1 MTKKIFH
8 SILLVACTVLLACYL
23 VILTSLNDYFT
34 SLRKSQLK
42 TQLSFA
48 STAVEDEGIE
58 YLKNVES
65 GDYRL
70 TLIDTDGTVLYDTGA
85 DAASMENH
93 SDRREFQEAFL
104 SGYGES
110 HRYSRTLTE
119 QTYYFA
125 KKLSDDRVLRISTSQ
140 VTIVSLLLGML
151 QPLLVIAFLA
161 ILLSVF
167 LAKRA
172 SRNLVK
178 PLNNL
183 DLNDPLSNDVYEEL
197 SPLLRHMAQQNKQIA
212 LQMDELSRSQN
223 EFNAITSNMSEG
235 LIVLNKDGVVVS
247 LNTAARK
254 IFEAEEDSIGKDF
267 LTIDRTP
274 EISRALKETL
284 SGKKQELEYEKNGRN
299 YDLCINKIVEKDE
312 VIGVLLLAIDN
323 TEKIQ
328 AEQNRREFTAN
339 VSHELKTPLQSIIGS
354 ADLIESGLVKPE
366 DMPRFIG
373 HIKTDA
379 ARLVS
384 LVSDIIRLSQL
395 DENTEMNWEN
405 VDALSVAKEA
415 LEMVDPIAESRNIS
429 LTIKGEPAPLTSVHK
444 LLYDI
449 IYNLCDNAV
458 KYNKEGGFVKVD
470 VKTTGDKVQVAVSD
484 NGVGI
489 APADQSRVFE
499 RFYRVDKSH
508 SRESGGTGL
517 GLSITKAIFQQH
529 GFRFGVQSAIGMGT
543 TFWFIM
549 NDLPASGQAA
559 AL

>member
-58 YLKNVES
+58 YLKNLEN
-65 GDYRL
+65 GEYRL
-70 TLIDTDGTVLYDTGA
+70 TLIDTDGTVLYDTNA
-85 DAASMENH
+85 DAAAMENH

-151 QPLLVIAFLA
+151 QPLLVITFLA

-167 LAKRA
+167 LARRA

-274 EISRALKETL
+274 EISRAIKETL

-384 LVSDIIRLSQL
+384 LVNDIIRLSQL
-395 DENTEMNWEN
+395 DENTEMNREN

-415 LEMVDPIAESRNIS
+415 LEMVGPIAESRNIS
-429 LTIKGEPAPLTSVHK
+429 LTIKGEPAPLNSVHK

-458 KYNKEGGFVKVD
+458 KYNKDGGFVKVN

-517 GLSITKAIFQQH
+517 GLSIVKHAVAYLKGSISLESTLGK
-529 GFRFGVQSAIGMGT
+529 GT
-543 TFWFIM
+543 TITVSF
-549 NDLPASGQAA
+549 PAEE
-559 AL
+559 

>member
-65 GDYRL
+65 GEYRL

-274 EISRALKETL
+274 EISRAIKETL

-299 YDLCINKIVEKDE
+299 YDLCINQIVEKDE

-395 DENTEMNWEN
+395 DENTEMNREN

-415 LEMVDPIAESRNIS
+415 LEMVGPIAESRNIS

-458 KYNKEGGFVKVD
+458 KYNKEGGFVKVN
-470 VKTTGDKVQVAVSD
+470 VKTAGDKVQVAVSD

-517 GLSITKAIFQQH
+517 GLSIVKHAVAYLKGSISLESTLGK
-529 GFRFGVQSAIGMGT
+529 GT
-543 TFWFIM
+543 TITVSF
-549 NDLPASGQAA
+549 PAEK
-559 AL
+559 

>member
-85 DAASMENH
+85 DVASMENH

-172 SRNLVK
+172 SLNLVK

-274 EISRALKETL
+274 EISRAIKETL
-284 SGKKQELEYEKNGRN
+284 SGKKQELEYEMNGRN
-299 YDLCINKIVEKDE
+299 YDLCINQIVEKDE

-415 LEMVDPIAESRNIS
+415 LEMVGPIAESRNIS

-458 KYNKEGGFVKVD
+458 KYNKEGGFVKVN
-470 VKTTGDKVQVAVSD
+470 VKTAGDKVQVAVSD

-517 GLSITKAIFQQH
+517 GLSIVKHAVAYLKGSISLESTLGK
-529 GFRFGVQSAIGMGT
+529 GT
-543 TFWFIM
+543 TITVSF
-549 NDLPASGQAA
+549 PAEK
-559 AL
+559 

>member
-58 YLKNVES
+58 YLKNLEN
-65 GDYRL
+65 GEYRL
-70 TLIDTDGTVLYDTGA
+70 TLIDTDGTVLYDTNA
-85 DAASMENH
+85 DAATMENH

-151 QPLLVIAFLA
+151 QPLLVITFLA

-274 EISRALKETL
+274 EISRAIKETL

-395 DENTEMNWEN
+395 DENTEMNREN

-415 LEMVDPIAESRNIS
+415 LEMVGPIAESRNIS

-470 VKTTGDKVQVAVSD
+470 VKTAGDKVQVAVSD

-517 GLSITKAIFQQH
+517 GLSIVKHAVAYLKGSISLESTLGK
-529 GFRFGVQSAIGMGT
+529 GT
-543 TFWFIM
+543 TITVSF
-549 NDLPASGQAA
+549 PAEK
-559 AL
+559 

>member
-58 YLKNVES
+58 YLKNLEN
-65 GDYRL
+65 GEYRL
-70 TLIDTDGTVLYDTGA
+70 TLIDTDGTVLYDTNA
-85 DAASMENH
+85 DAATMENH

-151 QPLLVIAFLA
+151 QPLLVITFLA

-172 SRNLVK
+172 SRNLVR

-274 EISRALKETL
+274 EISRAIKETL

-299 YDLCINKIVEKDE
+299 YDLCINQIVEKDE

-415 LEMVDPIAESRNIS
+415 LEMVGPIAESRNIS
-429 LTIKGEPAPLTSVHK
+429 LTIKGEPAPLNSVHK

-470 VKTTGDKVQVAVSD
+470 VKTAGDKVQVAVSD

-517 GLSITKAIFQQH
+517 GLSIVKHAVAYLKGSISLESTLGK
-529 GFRFGVQSAIGMGT
+529 GT
-543 TFWFIM
+543 TITVSF
-549 NDLPASGQAA
+549 PAEK
-559 AL
+559 

>member
-58 YLKNVES
+58 YLKNLEN
-65 GDYRL
+65 GEYRL
-70 TLIDTDGTVLYDTGA
+70 TLIDTDGTVLYDTNA
-85 DAASMENH
+85 DAAAMENH

-151 QPLLVIAFLA
+151 QPLLVITFLA

-274 EISRALKETL
+274 EISRAIKETL

-415 LEMVDPIAESRNIS
+415 LEMVGPIAESRNIS
-429 LTIKGEPAPLTSVHK
+429 LTIKGEPAPLNSVHK
-444 LLYDI
+444 LLYDV

-470 VKTTGDKVQVAVSD
+470 VKTAGDKVQVAVSD

-508 SRESGGTGL
+508 SRESSGTGL
-517 GLSITKAIFQQH
+517 GLSIVKHAVAYLKGSISLESTLGK
-529 GFRFGVQSAIGMGT
+529 GT
-543 TFWFIM
+543 TITVSF
-549 NDLPASGQAA
+549 PAEK
-559 AL
+559 

>member
-48 STAVEDEGIE
+48 STAVEDEGIK
-58 YLKNVES
+58 YLKNVEN
-65 GDYRL
+65 GEYRL
-70 TLIDTDGTVLYDTGA
+70 TLIDTDGTVLYDTSA
-85 DAASMENH
+85 DASTMENH

-125 KKLSDDRVLRISTSQ
+125 KKLSDDKVLRISTSQ

-274 EISRALKETL
+274 EISRAIKETL

-299 YDLCINKIVEKDE
+299 YELCINKIVEKDE

-415 LEMVDPIAESRNIS
+415 LEMVGPIAESRNIS
-429 LTIKGEPAPLTSVHK
+429 LTIEGEPAPLTSVHK

-458 KYNKEGGFVKVD
+458 KYNKEGGFVKVT
-470 VKTTGDKVQVAVSD
+470 VKTAGDKVQVAVSD

-517 GLSITKAIFQQH
+517 GLSIVKHAVAYLKGSISLESTLGK
-529 GFRFGVQSAIGMGT
+529 GT
-543 TFWFIM
+543 TITVSF
-549 NDLPASGQAA
+549 PTEK
-559 AL
+559 

>member
-172 SRNLVK
+172 SLNLVK

-274 EISRALKETL
+274 EISRAIKETL
-284 SGKKQELEYEKNGRN
+284 SGKKQELEYEKDGRN
-299 YDLCINKIVEKDE
+299 YDLCINQIVEKDE

-415 LEMVDPIAESRNIS
+415 LEMVGPIAESRNIS

-458 KYNKEGGFVKVD
+458 KYNKEGGFVKVN
-470 VKTTGDKVQVAVSD
+470 VKTAGDKVQVAVSD

-517 GLSITKAIFQQH
+517 GLSIVKHAVAYLKGSISLESTLGK
-529 GFRFGVQSAIGMGT
+529 GT
-543 TFWFIM
+543 TITVSF
-549 NDLPASGQAA
+549 PAEK
-559 AL
+559 

>member
-58 YLKNVES
+58 YLKNLEN
-65 GDYRL
+65 GEYRL
-70 TLIDTDGTVLYDTGA
+70 TLIDTDGTVLYDTNA
-85 DAASMENH
+85 DAATMENH

-151 QPLLVIAFLA
+151 QPLLVITFLA

-172 SRNLVK
+172 SRNLVR

-212 LQMDELSRSQN
+212 LHMDELSRSQN

-274 EISRALKETL
+274 EISRAIKETL

-405 VDALSVAKEA
+405 VDALSVAKET

-429 LTIKGEPAPLTSVHK
+429 LTIKGEPAPLNSVHK

-470 VKTTGDKVQVAVSD
+470 VKTAGDKVQVAVSD

-517 GLSITKAIFQQH
+517 GLSIVKHAVAYLKGSISLESTLGK
-529 GFRFGVQSAIGMGT
+529 GT
-543 TFWFIM
+543 TITVSF
-549 NDLPASGQAA
+549 PAEK
-559 AL
+559 

>member
-58 YLKNVES
+58 YLKNLEN
-65 GDYRL
+65 GEYRL
-70 TLIDTDGTVLYDTGA
+70 TLIDTDGTVLYDTNA
-85 DAASMENH
+85 DAATMENH

-151 QPLLVIAFLA
+151 QPLLVITFLA

-172 SRNLVK
+172 SRNLVR

-274 EISRALKETL
+274 EISRAIKETL

-395 DENTEMNWEN
+395 DENTEMNRET

-415 LEMVDPIAESRNIS
+415 LEMVGPIAESRNIS

-470 VKTTGDKVQVAVSD
+470 VKTAGDKVQVAVSD

-517 GLSITKAIFQQH
+517 GLSIVKHAVAYLKGSISLESTLGK
-529 GFRFGVQSAIGMGT
+529 GT
-543 TFWFIM
+543 TITVSF
-549 NDLPASGQAA
+549 PAEK
-559 AL
+559 

>member
-65 GDYRL
+65 GEYRL

-172 SRNLVK
+172 SLNLVK

-274 EISRALKETL
+274 EISRAIKETL

-299 YDLCINKIVEKDE
+299 YDLCINQIVEKDE

-323 TEKIQ
+323 TEKMQ

-415 LEMVDPIAESRNIS
+415 LEMVGPIAESRNIS

-458 KYNKEGGFVKVD
+458 KYNKEGGFVKVN
-470 VKTTGDKVQVAVSD
+470 VKTAGDKVQVAVSD

-517 GLSITKAIFQQH
+517 GLSIVKHAVAYLKGSISLESTLGK
-529 GFRFGVQSAIGMGT
+529 GT
-543 TFWFIM
+543 TITVSF
-549 NDLPASGQAA
+549 PAEK
-559 AL
+559 

>member
-58 YLKNVES
+58 YLKNLEN
-65 GDYRL
+65 GEYRL
-70 TLIDTDGTVLYDTGA
+70 TLIDTDGTVLYDTNA
-85 DAASMENH
+85 DAAAMENH

-151 QPLLVIAFLA
+151 QPLLVITFLA

-172 SRNLVK
+172 SRNLVR

-183 DLNDPLSNDVYEEL
+183 DLNDPLSNEVYEEL

-299 YDLCINKIVEKDE
+299 YDLCINKIVEKDG

-415 LEMVDPIAESRNIS
+415 LEMVGPIAESRNIS

-517 GLSITKAIFQQH
+517 GLSIVKHAVAYLKGSISLESTLGK
-529 GFRFGVQSAIGMGT
+529 GT
-543 TFWFIM
+543 TITVSF
-549 NDLPASGQAA
+549 PAEK
-559 AL
+559 

>member
-65 GDYRL
+65 GEYRL

-274 EISRALKETL
+274 EISRAIKETL

-299 YDLCINKIVEKDE
+299 YDLCINQIVEKDK

-373 HIKTDA
+373 HIKTDT

-415 LEMVDPIAESRNIS
+415 LEMVGPIAESRNIS

-458 KYNKEGGFVKVD
+458 KYNKEGGFVKVN
-470 VKTTGDKVQVAVSD
+470 VKTAGDKVQVAVSD
-484 NGVGI
+484 NSGGI

-499 RFYRVDKSH
+499 HFYRVDKSH

-517 GLSITKAIFQQH
+517 GLSIVKHAVAYLKGSISLESTLGK
-529 GFRFGVQSAIGMGT
+529 GT
-543 TFWFIM
+543 TITVSF
-549 NDLPASGQAA
+549 PTEK
-559 AL
+559 

>member
-42 TQLSFA
+42 TQLSFV

-58 YLKNVES
+58 YLKNLEN
-65 GDYRL
+65 GEYRL
-70 TLIDTDGTVLYDTGA
+70 TLIDTDGTVLYDTNA
-85 DAASMENH
+85 DAATMENH

-151 QPLLVIAFLA
+151 QPLLVITFLA

-274 EISRALKETL
+274 EISRAIKETL

-299 YDLCINKIVEKDE
+299 YDLCINQIVEKDE

-405 VDALSVAKEA
+405 VDALSIAKEA
-415 LEMVDPIAESRNIS
+415 LEMVGPIAESRNIS

-458 KYNKEGGFVKVD
+458 KYNKEGGFVKVN
-470 VKTTGDKVQVAVSD
+470 VKTAGDKVQVAVSD

-517 GLSITKAIFQQH
+517 GLSIVKHAVAYLKGSISLESTLGK
-529 GFRFGVQSAIGMGT
+529 GT
-543 TFWFIM
+543 TITISF
-549 NDLPASGQAA
+549 PTEK
-559 AL
+559 

>member
-58 YLKNVES
+58 YLKNLEN
-65 GDYRL
+65 GEYRL
-70 TLIDTDGTVLYDTGA
+70 TLIDTDGTVLYDTNA
-85 DAASMENH
+85 DAATMENH
-93 SDRREFQEAFL
+93 SDRREVQEAFL

-151 QPLLVIAFLA
+151 QPLLVITFLA

-274 EISRALKETL
+274 EISRAIKETL

-299 YDLCINKIVEKDE
+299 YDLCINQIVEKDE

-415 LEMVDPIAESRNIS
+415 LEMVGPIAESRNIS
-429 LTIKGEPAPLTSVHK
+429 LTIKGEPAPLNSVHK

-470 VKTTGDKVQVAVSD
+470 VKTAGDKVQVAVSD

-517 GLSITKAIFQQH
+517 GLSIVKHAVAYLKGSISLESTLGK
-529 GFRFGVQSAIGMGT
+529 GT
-543 TFWFIM
+543 TITVSF
-549 NDLPASGQAA
+549 PAEK
-559 AL
+559 

>member
-65 GDYRL
+65 GEYRL

-172 SRNLVK
+172 SLNLVK

-274 EISRALKETL
+274 EISRAIKETL

-299 YDLCINKIVEKDE
+299 YDLCINQIVEKDE

-415 LEMVDPIAESRNIS
+415 LEMVGPIAESRNIS
-429 LTIKGEPAPLTSVHK
+429 LTIKGEPAPLNSVHK

-458 KYNKEGGFVKVD
+458 KYNKEGGFVKVN
-470 VKTTGDKVQVAVSD
+470 VKTAGDKVQVAVSD

-517 GLSITKAIFQQH
+517 GLSIVKHAVAYLKGSISLESTLGK
-529 GFRFGVQSAIGMGT
+529 GT
-543 TFWFIM
+543 TITVSF
-549 NDLPASGQAA
+549 PAEK
-559 AL
+559 

>member
-58 YLKNVES
+58 YLINLEN
-65 GDYRL
+65 GEYRL
-70 TLIDTDGTVLYDTGA
+70 TLIDTDGTVLYDTNA
-85 DAASMENH
+85 DAATMENH

-151 QPLLVIAFLA
+151 QPLLVITFLA

-274 EISRALKETL
+274 EISRAIKETL

-395 DENTEMNWEN
+395 DENTEMNWET

-415 LEMVDPIAESRNIS
+415 LEMVGPIAESRNIS
-429 LTIKGEPAPLTSVHK
+429 LTIKGEPAPLNSVHK

-458 KYNKEGGFVKVD
+458 KYNKEGGFVKID
-470 VKTTGDKVQVAVSD
+470 VKTAGDKVQVAVSD

-517 GLSITKAIFQQH
+517 GLSIVKHAVAYLKGSISLESTLGK
-529 GFRFGVQSAIGMGT
+529 GT
-543 TFWFIM
+543 TITVSF
-549 NDLPASGQAA
+549 PAEK
-559 AL
+559 

>member
-65 GDYRL
+65 GEYRL

-151 QPLLVIAFLA
+151 QPLLVIAFLV

-172 SRNLVK
+172 SLNLVK

-274 EISRALKETL
+274 EISRAIKETL

-299 YDLCINKIVEKDE
+299 YDLCINQIVEKDE

-395 DENTEMNWEN
+395 DENTEMIWEN

-415 LEMVDPIAESRNIS
+415 LEMVGPIAESRNIS

-458 KYNKEGGFVKVD
+458 KYNKEGGFVIVN
-470 VKTTGDKVQVAVSD
+470 VKTAGDKVQVAVSD

-517 GLSITKAIFQQH
+517 GLSIVKHAVAYLKGSISLESTLGK
-529 GFRFGVQSAIGMGT
+529 GT
-543 TFWFIM
+543 TITISF
-549 NDLPASGQAA
+549 PTEK
-559 AL
+559 

>member
-58 YLKNVES
+58 YLKNLEN
-65 GDYRL
+65 GEYRL
-70 TLIDTDGTVLYDTGA
+70 TLIDTDGTVLYDTNA
-85 DAASMENH
+85 DAATMENH

-151 QPLLVIAFLA
+151 QPLLVITFLA

-274 EISRALKETL
+274 EISRAIKETL

-354 ADLIESGLVKPE
+354 ADLIEGGLVKPE

-395 DENTEMNWEN
+395 DENTEMNWET

-415 LEMVDPIAESRNIS
+415 LEMVGPIAESRNIS
-429 LTIKGEPAPLTSVHK
+429 LTIKGEPAPLNSVHK

-470 VKTTGDKVQVAVSD
+470 VKTAGDKVQVAVSD

-517 GLSITKAIFQQH
+517 GLSIVKHAVAYLKGSISLESTLGK
-529 GFRFGVQSAIGMGT
+529 GT
-543 TFWFIM
+543 TITVSF
-549 NDLPASGQAA
+549 PAEK
-559 AL
+559 

>member
-34 SLRKSQLK
+34 SLKKSQLK

-48 STAVEDEGIE
+48 STAVEDEGID
-58 YLKNVES
+58 YLKNVEN
-65 GDYRL
+65 GEYRL
-70 TLIDTDGTVLYDTGA
+70 TLIDTDGTVLYDTNA
-85 DAASMENH
+85 DAAAMENH

-125 KKLSDDRVLRISTSQ
+125 KRLSDDRVLRISTSQ

-151 QPLLVIAFLA
+151 QPLLVITFLA

-167 LAKRA
+167 LARRA

-267 LTIDRTP
+267 LTVDRTP
-274 EISRALKETL
+274 EISRAIKETL

-339 VSHELKTPLQSIIGS
+339 ISHELKTPLQSIIGS

-395 DENTEMNWEN
+395 DENTEMNWKN

-415 LEMVDPIAESRNIS
+415 LEMVGPIAESRNIS
-429 LTIKGEPAPLTSVHK
+429 LTIKGEPAPLNSVHK
-444 LLYDI
+444 LLYEI

-458 KYNKEGGFVKVD
+458 KYNKDGGFVKVN
-470 VKTTGDKVQVAVSD
+470 VKTAGDKVQVSVSD

-517 GLSITKAIFQQH
+517 GLSIVKHAVAYLKGSISLESTLGK
-529 GFRFGVQSAIGMGT
+529 GT
-543 TFWFIM
+543 TITVSF
-549 NDLPASGQAA
+549 PTEK
-559 AL
+559 

>member
-48 STAVEDEGIE
+48 STAVEDEGIK
-58 YLKNVES
+58 YLKNLEN
-65 GDYRL
+65 GEYRL
-70 TLIDTDGTVLYDTGA
+70 TLIDTDGTVLYDTNA
-85 DAASMENH
+85 DAATMENH
-93 SDRREFQEAFL
+93 SDRKEFQEAFL

-151 QPLLVIAFLA
+151 QPLLVITFLA

-274 EISRALKETL
+274 EISRAIKETL

-299 YDLCINKIVEKDE
+299 YDLCINQIVEKDE

-395 DENTEMNWEN
+395 DENTEMNRET

-415 LEMVDPIAESRNIS
+415 LEMVGSIAESRNIS
-429 LTIKGEPAPLTSVHK
+429 LTIKGEPAPLNSVHK

-470 VKTTGDKVQVAVSD
+470 VKTAGDKVQVAVSD

-517 GLSITKAIFQQH
+517 GLSIVKHAVAYLKGSISLESTLGK
-529 GFRFGVQSAIGMGT
+529 GT
-543 TFWFIM
+543 TITVSF
-549 NDLPASGQAA
+549 PAEK
-559 AL
+559 

>member
-65 GDYRL
+65 GEYRL

-172 SRNLVK
+172 SLNLVK

-274 EISRALKETL
+274 EISRAIKETL

-299 YDLCINKIVEKDE
+299 YDLCINQIVEKDE

-415 LEMVDPIAESRNIS
+415 LEMVGPIAESRNIS

-449 IYNLCDNAV
+449 MYNLCDNAV
-458 KYNKEGGFVKVD
+458 KYNNEGGFVKVN
-470 VKTTGDKVQVAVSD
+470 VKTAGDKVQVAVSD

-517 GLSITKAIFQQH
+517 GLSIVKHAVAYLKGSISLESTLGK
-529 GFRFGVQSAIGMGT
+529 GT
-543 TFWFIM
+543 TITVSF
-549 NDLPASGQAA
+549 PAEK
-559 AL
+559 

>member
-65 GDYRL
+65 GEYRL

-274 EISRALKETL
+274 EISRAIKETL
-284 SGKKQELEYEKNGRN
+284 SGKKQELEYEKSGRN
-299 YDLCINKIVEKDE
+299 YDLCINQIVEKDE

-415 LEMVDPIAESRNIS
+415 LEMVGPIAESRNIS

-449 IYNLCDNAV
+449 IYNLSDNAV
-458 KYNKEGGFVKVD
+458 KYNKEGGFVKVN
-470 VKTTGDKVQVAVSD
+470 VKTAGDKVQVAVSD

-517 GLSITKAIFQQH
+517 GLSIVKHAVAYLKGSISLESTLGK
-529 GFRFGVQSAIGMGT
+529 GT
-543 TFWFIM
+543 TITVSF
-549 NDLPASGQAA
+549 PAEK
-559 AL
+559 

>member
-58 YLKNVES
+58 YLKNLEN
-65 GDYRL
+65 GEYRL
-70 TLIDTDGTVLYDTGA
+70 TFIDTDGTVLYDTNA
-85 DAASMENH
+85 DATTMENH

-151 QPLLVIAFLA
+151 QPLLVITFLA

-274 EISRALKETL
+274 EISRAIKETL

-415 LEMVDPIAESRNIS
+415 LEMVGPIAESRNIS
-429 LTIKGEPAPLTSVHK
+429 LTIKGEPAPLNSVHK

-470 VKTTGDKVQVAVSD
+470 VKTAGDKVQVAVSD

-517 GLSITKAIFQQH
+517 GLSIVKHAVAYLKGSISLESTLGK
-529 GFRFGVQSAIGMGT
+529 GT
-543 TFWFIM
+543 TITVSF
-549 NDLPASGQAA
+549 PAEK
-559 AL
+559 

>member
-172 SRNLVK
+172 SLNLVK

-274 EISRALKETL
+274 EISHAIKETL

-299 YDLCINKIVEKDE
+299 YDLCINQIVEKDE

-366 DMPRFIG
+366 DMPRFIS

-415 LEMVDPIAESRNIS
+415 LEMVGPIAESRNIS

-458 KYNKEGGFVKVD
+458 KYNKEGGFVKVN
-470 VKTTGDKVQVAVSD
+470 VKTAGDKVQVAVSD

-517 GLSITKAIFQQH
+517 GLSIVKHAVAYLKGSISLESTLGK
-529 GFRFGVQSAIGMGT
+529 GT
-543 TFWFIM
+543 TITVSF
-549 NDLPASGQAA
+549 PAEK
-559 AL
+559 

>member
-58 YLKNVES
+58 YLKNLEN
-65 GDYRL
+65 GEYRL
-70 TLIDTDGTVLYDTGA
+70 TLIDTDGTVLYDTNA
-85 DAASMENH
+85 DAAAMENH

-151 QPLLVIAFLA
+151 QPLLVITFLA

-274 EISRALKETL
+274 EISRAIKETL

-299 YDLCINKIVEKDE
+299 YDLCINQIVEKDE

-517 GLSITKAIFQQH
+517 GLSIVKHAVAYLKGSISLESTLGK
-529 GFRFGVQSAIGMGT
+529 GT
-543 TFWFIM
+543 TITVSF
-549 NDLPASGQAA
+549 PAEK
-559 AL
+559 

>member
-58 YLKNVES
+58 YLKNLEN
-65 GDYRL
+65 GEYRL
-70 TLIDTDGTVLYDTGA
+70 TLIDTDGTVLYDTNA
-85 DAASMENH
+85 DAATMENH

-274 EISRALKETL
+274 EISRAIKETL

-299 YDLCINKIVEKDE
+299 YDLCINQIVEKDE

-415 LEMVDPIAESRNIS
+415 LEMVGPIAESRNIS

-458 KYNKEGGFVKVD
+458 KYNKEGGFVKVN
-470 VKTTGDKVQVAVSD
+470 VKTSGDKVQVAVSD

-517 GLSITKAIFQQH
+517 GLSIVKHAVAYLKGSISLESTLGK
-529 GFRFGVQSAIGMGT
+529 GT
-543 TFWFIM
+543 TITVSF
-549 NDLPASGQAA
+549 PAEK
-559 AL
+559 

>member
-58 YLKNVES
+58 YLKNVEC
-65 GDYRL
+65 GEYRL
-70 TLIDTDGTVLYDTGA
+70 TLIDTDGTVLYDTNA
-85 DAASMENH
+85 DAATMENH

-125 KKLSDDRVLRISTSQ
+125 KKLSDDKVLRISTSQ

-274 EISRALKETL
+274 EISRAIKETL

-415 LEMVDPIAESRNIS
+415 LEMVGPIAESRNIS
-429 LTIKGEPAPLTSVHK
+429 LTIEGEPAPLTSVHK

-458 KYNKEGGFVKVD
+458 KYNKEGGFVKVN
-470 VKTTGDKVQVAVSD
+470 VKTAGDKVQVAVSD

-517 GLSITKAIFQQH
+517 GLSIVKHAVAYLKGSISLESTLGK
-529 GFRFGVQSAIGMGT
+529 GT
-543 TFWFIM
+543 TITVSF
-549 NDLPASGQAA
+549 PAEK
-559 AL
+559 

>member
-58 YLKNVES
+58 YLKNLEN
-65 GDYRL
+65 GEYRL
-70 TLIDTDGTVLYDTGA
+70 TLIDTDGTVLYDTNA
-85 DAASMENH
+85 DAATMENH

-151 QPLLVIAFLA
+151 QPLLVITFLA

-274 EISRALKETL
+274 EISRAIKETL

-299 YDLCINKIVEKDE
+299 YDLCINQIVEKDE

-395 DENTEMNWEN
+395 DENTEMNWET

-415 LEMVDPIAESRNIS
+415 LEMVGPIAESRNIS
-429 LTIKGEPAPLTSVHK
+429 LTIKGEPAPLNSVHK

-470 VKTTGDKVQVAVSD
+470 VKTAGDKVQVAVSD

-517 GLSITKAIFQQH
+517 GLSIVKHAVAYLKGSISLESTLGK
-529 GFRFGVQSAIGMGT
+529 GT
-543 TFWFIM
+543 TITVSF
-549 NDLPASGQAA
+549 PAEK
-559 AL
+559 

>member
-58 YLKNVES
+58 YLKNLEN
-65 GDYRL
+65 GEYRL
-70 TLIDTDGTVLYDTGA
+70 TLIDTDGTVLYDTNA
-85 DAASMENH
+85 DAATMENH

-151 QPLLVIAFLA
+151 QPLLVITFLA

-274 EISRALKETL
+274 EISRAIKETL
-284 SGKKQELEYEKNGRN
+284 SGKKQELEYEKNGKN
-299 YDLCINKIVEKDE
+299 YDLCINQIVEKDE

-395 DENTEMNWEN
+395 DENTEMNREN
-405 VDALSVAKEA
+405 VDALSIAKEA
-415 LEMVDPIAESRNIS
+415 LEMVGPIAESRNIS
-429 LTIKGEPAPLTSVHK
+429 LTIKGEPAPLNSVHK

-470 VKTTGDKVQVAVSD
+470 VKTAGDKVQVAVSD

-517 GLSITKAIFQQH
+517 GLSIVKHAVAYLKGSISLESTLGK
-529 GFRFGVQSAIGMGT
+529 GT
-543 TFWFIM
+543 TITVSF
-549 NDLPASGQAA
+549 PAEK
-559 AL
+559 

>member
-172 SRNLVK
+172 SLNLVK

-274 EISRALKETL
+274 EISRAIKETL

-299 YDLCINKIVEKDE
+299 YDLCINQIVEKDE

-415 LEMVDPIAESRNIS
+415 LEMVSPIAESRNIS

-458 KYNKEGGFVKVD
+458 KYNKEGGFVKVN
-470 VKTTGDKVQVAVSD
+470 VKTAGDKVQVAVSD

-517 GLSITKAIFQQH
+517 GLSIVKHAVAYLKGSISLESTLGK
-529 GFRFGVQSAIGMGT
+529 GT
-543 TFWFIM
+543 TITVSF
-549 NDLPASGQAA
+549 PAEK
-559 AL
+559 

>member
-58 YLKNVES
+58 YLKNLEN
-65 GDYRL
+65 GEYRL
-70 TLIDTDGTVLYDTGA
+70 TLIDTDGTVLYDTNA
-85 DAASMENH
+85 DAATMENH

-151 QPLLVIAFLA
+151 QPLLVITFLA

-167 LAKRA
+167 LARRA
-172 SRNLVK
+172 SRNLVR

-197 SPLLRHMAQQNKQIA
+197 SPLLRHMVQQNKQIA

-254 IFEAEEDSIGKDF
+254 IFEAEEDSIGRDF

-274 EISRALKETL
+274 EISRAIKETL

-299 YDLCINKIVEKDE
+299 YDLCINQIVEKDE

-395 DENTEMNWEN
+395 DENTEMNWET

-415 LEMVDPIAESRNIS
+415 LEMVGPIAESRNIS

-470 VKTTGDKVQVAVSD
+470 VKTAGDKVQVAVSD

-517 GLSITKAIFQQH
+517 GLSIVKHAVAYLKGSISLESTLGK
-529 GFRFGVQSAIGMGT
+529 GT
-543 TFWFIM
+543 TITVSF
-549 NDLPASGQAA
+549 PAEK
-559 AL
+559 

>member
-58 YLKNVES
+58 YLKNLEN
-65 GDYRL
+65 GEYRL
-70 TLIDTDGTVLYDTGA
+70 TLIDTDGTVLYDTNA
-85 DAASMENH
+85 DAAAMENH

-151 QPLLVIAFLA
+151 QPLLVITFLA

-274 EISRALKETL
+274 EISRAIKETL

-299 YDLCINKIVEKDE
+299 YDLCINQIVEKDG

-323 TEKIQ
+323 TEKIR

-395 DENTEMNWEN
+395 DENTEMNRET
-405 VDALSVAKEA
+405 VDALSVAKET
-415 LEMVDPIAESRNIS
+415 LEMVGPIAESRNIS
-429 LTIKGEPAPLTSVHK
+429 LTIKGEPAPLNSVHK

-470 VKTTGDKVQVAVSD
+470 VKTAGDKVQVAVSD

-517 GLSITKAIFQQH
+517 GLSIVKHAVAYLKGSISLESTLGK
-529 GFRFGVQSAIGMGT
+529 GT
-543 TFWFIM
+543 TITVSF
-549 NDLPASGQAA
+549 PAEK
-559 AL
+559 

>member
-58 YLKNVES
+58 YLKNLEN
-65 GDYRL
+65 GEYRL
-70 TLIDTDGTVLYDTGA
+70 TLIDTDGTVLYDTNA
-85 DAASMENH
+85 DAATMENH
-93 SDRREFQEAFL
+93 SDRREVQEAFL

-151 QPLLVIAFLA
+151 QPLLVITFLA

-274 EISRALKETL
+274 EISRAIKETL

-299 YDLCINKIVEKDE
+299 YDLCINQIVEKDE

-395 DENTEMNWEN
+395 DENTEMNRET

-415 LEMVDPIAESRNIS
+415 LEMVGPIAESRNIS
-429 LTIKGEPAPLTSVHK
+429 LTIKGEPAPLNSVHK

-470 VKTTGDKVQVAVSD
+470 VKTAGDKVQVAVSD

-517 GLSITKAIFQQH
+517 GLSIVKHAVAYLKGSISLESTLGK
-529 GFRFGVQSAIGMGT
+529 GT
-543 TFWFIM
+543 TITVSF
-549 NDLPASGQAA
+549 PAEK
-559 AL
+559 

>member
-58 YLKNVES
+58 YLKNLEN
-65 GDYRL
+65 GEYRL
-70 TLIDTDGTVLYDTGA
+70 TLIDTDGTVLYDTNA
-85 DAASMENH
+85 DAATMENH

-151 QPLLVIAFLA
+151 QPLLVITFLA

-167 LAKRA
+167 LAKCA
-172 SRNLVK
+172 SRNLVR

-274 EISRALKETL
+274 EISRAIKETL

-299 YDLCINKIVEKDE
+299 YDLCINQIVEKDE

-395 DENTEMNWEN
+395 DENTEMNWET

-415 LEMVDPIAESRNIS
+415 LEMVGPIAESRNIS

-470 VKTTGDKVQVAVSD
+470 VKTAGDKVQVAVSD

-517 GLSITKAIFQQH
+517 GLSIVKHAVAYLKGSISLESTLGK
-529 GFRFGVQSAIGMGT
+529 GT
-543 TFWFIM
+543 TITVSF
-549 NDLPASGQAA
+549 PAKK
-559 AL
+559 

>member
-58 YLKNVES
+58 YLKNLEN
-65 GDYRL
+65 GEYRL
-70 TLIDTDGTVLYDTGA
+70 TLIDTDGTVLYDTNA
-85 DAASMENH
+85 DAATMENH

-151 QPLLVIAFLA
+151 QPLLVITFLA

-274 EISRALKETL
+274 EISRAIKETL

-299 YDLCINKIVEKDE
+299 YDLCINQIVEKDE

-395 DENTEMNWEN
+395 DENTEMNWET

-415 LEMVDPIAESRNIS
+415 LEMVGPIAESRNIS

-458 KYNKEGGFVKVD
+458 KYNKEGGFVKVN
-470 VKTTGDKVQVAVSD
+470 VKTAGDKVQVAVSD

-517 GLSITKAIFQQH
+517 GLSIVKHAVAYLKGSISLESTLGK
-529 GFRFGVQSAIGMGT
+529 GT
-543 TFWFIM
+543 TITVSF
-549 NDLPASGQAA
+549 PTKK
-559 AL
+559 

>member
-58 YLKNVES
+58 YLKNLEN
-65 GDYRL
+65 GEYRL
-70 TLIDTDGTVLYDTGA
+70 TLIDTDGTVLYDTNA
-85 DAASMENH
+85 DAATMENH

-151 QPLLVIAFLA
+151 QPLLVITFLA

-167 LAKRA
+167 LARRA
-172 SRNLVK
+172 SRNLVR

-254 IFEAEEDSIGKDF
+254 IFEAEEDSIGRDF

-274 EISRALKETL
+274 EISRAIKETL

-299 YDLCINKIVEKDE
+299 YDLCINQIVEKDE

-415 LEMVDPIAESRNIS
+415 LEMVGPIAESRNIS

-470 VKTTGDKVQVAVSD
+470 VKTAGDKVQVAVSD

-517 GLSITKAIFQQH
+517 GLSIVKHAVAYLKGSISLESTLGK
-529 GFRFGVQSAIGMGT
+529 GT
-543 TFWFIM
+543 TITVLF
-549 NDLPASGQAA
+549 PAEK
-559 AL
+559 

>member
-58 YLKNVES
+58 YLKKLENGE
-65 GDYRL
+65 YRL
-70 TLIDTDGTVLYDTGA
+70 TLIDTDGTVLYDTNA
-85 DAASMENH
+85 DAAAMENH

-125 KKLSDDRVLRISTSQ
+125 KKLSDGSVLRISTSQ
-140 VTIVSLLLGML
+140 VTVLSLLLGLL

-172 SRNLVK
+172 ARNLVK

-274 EISRALKETL
+274 EISRAIKETL

-395 DENTEMNWEN
+395 DENTEMNWET

-415 LEMVDPIAESRNIS
+415 LEMVGPIAESRNIS
-429 LTIKGEPAPLTSVHK
+429 LTIKGEPAPLNSVHK

-458 KYNKEGGFVKVD
+458 KYNKDGGFVKVN

-517 GLSITKAIFQQH
+517 GLSIVKHAVAYLKGSISLESTLGK
-529 GFRFGVQSAIGMGT
+529 GT
-543 TFWFIM
+543 TITVSF
-549 NDLPASGQAA
+549 PAEE
-559 AL
+559 